1 MGTLGLYDEDAE
13 RYVHTVFNLEI
24 MKLSSY
30 YKRKREIV
38 TMAPSFCPDKYTNFI
53 YRKDY
58 NDGEFPANLTKIS
71 NLQYGGLAFSNNR
84 YIALP
89 EEIECRVPDTSIYD
103 FLKTR
108 FCSSREK
115 EELFRSMR
123 TAAHLRLSLDGNT
136 LWDKVD
142 KQLGEINKKSIL
154 FIHDYTLGSINEDF
168 EYVKEVLKQMRTAP
182 IQPRIAAKFPIY
194 ITSGEQMLK
203 WASLESS
210 TQFFTLYYDGIM
222 EDELLY
228 ELIQS
233 GYGFGK
239 KLEYDITNSCY
250 DEKFFF
256 EEVLP
261 KIFRQIIFSRSHL
274 TKISL
279 KYDDDFFKL
288 KGWKEII
295 DLFNSF
301 AVSLFDSVSSE
312 KLQKIL
318 ADDSMYSFVKNLPE
332 KAILKTFVTD
342 RERARKVFSLI
353 RDKNYELF
361 ADFYEC
367 HQVQYKGGKFV
378 NA

>member
-13 RYVHTVFNLEI
+13 RYIHTVFNLEI

-58 NDGEFPANLTKIS
+58 NDGIFPANLTKIP

-89 EEIECRVPDTSIYD
+89 EEIEIQKPDASIYD
-103 FLKTR
+103 VLKKR
-108 FCSSREK
+108 FSSSREK
-115 EELFRSMR
+115 ENLFASMR
-123 TAAHLRLSLDGNT
+123 TAAHLRLSLDGNN

-142 KQLGEINKKSIL
+142 KQLSEINKKSTL

-168 EYVKEVLKQMRTAP
+168 EYVQDVLKQMKTAP
-182 IQPRIAAKFPIY
+182 MPPRVAAKFPIY
-194 ITSGEQMLK
+194 ITSQDQMLK

-210 TQFFTLYYDGIM
+210 TQFFTLHYDGIM

-250 DEKFFF
+250 DEKIFF
-256 EEVLP
+256 EEILP

-295 DLFNSF
+295 DLFNSHKHHNS
-301 AVSLFDSVSSE
+301 VVIKRGDTELMSLLLD
-312 KLQKIL
+312 
-318 ADDSMYSFVKNLPE
+318 
-332 KAILKTFVTD
+332 
-342 RERARKVFSLI
+342 
-353 RDKNYELF
+353 
-361 ADFYEC
+361 
-367 HQVQYKGGKFV
+367 
-378 NA
+378 